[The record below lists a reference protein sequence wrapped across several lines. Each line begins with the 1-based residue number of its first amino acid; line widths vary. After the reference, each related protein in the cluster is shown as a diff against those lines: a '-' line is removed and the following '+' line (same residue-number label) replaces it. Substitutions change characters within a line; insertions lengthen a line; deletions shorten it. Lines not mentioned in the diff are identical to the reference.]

1 MSNCISASQA
11 IQAADEIIRIAGLV
25 KVYSAKLNDEQLV
38 TDESPAINAAMKQ
51 EKHLREAAD
60 ETVIVA
66 AFREIAQIATASGE
80 GVVPDSE
87 IVKMEPVPEATKIV
101 KTGEGSSATESWAT
115 FERVPVSEAP
125 KDGTTE
131 IISPA
136 QPATSASAPATEA
149 TASAA
154 EIPAA
159 PLPTVVEEA
168 PAQPA

>member
-11 IQAADEIIRIAGLV
+11 IQAADEIIRIAQLV
-25 KVYSAKLNDEQLV
+25 KIYSAKLNGEVLV

-51 EKHLREAAD
+51 EKHLRESAD

-66 AFREIAQIATASGE
+66 AFREIAQIAVASGE

-87 IVKMEPVPEATKIV
+87 IVKMEPIPEATKIV

-115 FERVPVSEAP
+115 FERVPTTP

-131 IISPA
+131 IVSPA
-136 QPATSASAPATEA
+136 QPTTPASAPATEA
-149 TASAA
+149 PAPAA